1 MKTALINAV
10 FLGLASFGFTFAY
23 KSYPFIQW
31 FRSLVMKYISP
42 KLGECTFCISFWFSM
57 LIMILIEP
65 SSLIIFSYDSIIYLF
80 YSFMVSLASA
90 TVSYLIANIV
100 YKLSGDEVKQE

>member
-1 MKTALINAV
+1 MKAALINAV
-10 FLGLASFGFTFAY
+10 LLGLASFGFTFAY

-31 FRSLVMKYISP
+31 FRELVMKYISP

-57 LIMILIEP
+57 IIMIIMEP
-65 SSLIIFSYDSIIYLF
+65 SSIMIFSYENIMYLLYAF
-80 YSFMVSLASA
+80 IVSLASA
-90 TVSYLIANIV
+90 TVSYLIANMV